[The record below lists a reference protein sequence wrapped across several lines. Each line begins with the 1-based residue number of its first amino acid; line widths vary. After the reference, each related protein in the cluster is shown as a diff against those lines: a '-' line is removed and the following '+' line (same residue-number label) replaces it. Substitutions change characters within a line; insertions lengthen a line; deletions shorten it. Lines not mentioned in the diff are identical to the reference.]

1 MEQPFDDYKNKGVEY
16 DYILSASV
24 KIGIVDNII
33 PNLINL
39 LKDED
44 FLNNDN
50 LNSIDSSSD
59 EDN

>member
-1 MEQPFDDYKNKGVEY
+1 MSSQPFDDYKNKGVEY

-24 KIGIVDNII
+24 KIGIIDDIM

-44 FLNNDN
+44 FMK
-50 LNSIDSSSD
+50 IYFP
-59 EDN
+59 E